1 MIRQGGKRELMFLI
15 PVFVVFY
22 LLTASVVPYFGIRPE
37 FLSFGDRIA
46 ENTVKPDIMMA
57 LVICSAILSGRRRAV
72 ILGIIFGFIVDV
84 TCNVPMLSPL
94 CYCLCGLYAGKLSY
108 TFSGK
113 GVINAV
119 LVSVPFFFIKSVISV
134 FYLLGTWHNI
144 SFADILIGAVLPE
157 YLYNIIAVA
166 VVYGILYF
174 LMKIF
179 RIEKSI

>member
-1 MIRQGGKRELMFLI
+1 MIRQGGKRELIFFI
-15 PVFVVFY
+15 SVFVVFY
-22 LLTASVVPYFGIRPE
+22 LLTASVVPYFGVKPE
-37 FLSFGDRIA
+37 FLSFGGRIA

-57 LVICSAILSGRRRAV
+57 LVICSAILSGRRRTV
-72 ILGIIFGFIVDV
+72 ILGIVFGFLVDV
-84 TCNVPMLSPL
+84 TCNVPVLSPL

-113 GVINAV
+113 GAVNAV
-119 LVSVPFFFIKSVISV
+119 LVSVPLLLIKAAISI

-157 YLYNIIAVA
+157 YIYNIIAVA
-166 VVYGILYF
+166 AVYGILSI